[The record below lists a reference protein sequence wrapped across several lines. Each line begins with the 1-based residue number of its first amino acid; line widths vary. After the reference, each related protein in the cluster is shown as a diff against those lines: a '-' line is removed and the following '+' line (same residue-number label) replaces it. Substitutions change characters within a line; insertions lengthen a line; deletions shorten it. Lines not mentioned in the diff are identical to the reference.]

1 MTLLATLKLTA
12 AKKPQQQPAV
22 VQRRNKMSKRLWE
35 QIEFAKAEQ
44 AGEMFTVKRLRQVR
58 NAEGIRQSLEV
69 AIRVKPWWFISDTG
83 KLCLNIRYGAKL
95 IPLGNDKTTIELA
108 SKSELLTTLEI
119 VKKAIEAGELDQE
132 IEMISSNLRLSFKR

>member
-12 AKKPQQQPAV
+12 AKKPQQQPPV

>member
-1 MTLLATLKLTA
+1 M
-12 AKKPQQQPAV
+12 
-22 VQRRNKMSKRLWE
+22 
-35 QIEFAKAEQ
+35 
-44 AGEMFTVKRLRQVR
+44 
-58 NAEGIRQSLEV
+58 

>member
-12 AKKPQQQPAV
+12 AKKPQQQPPV
-22 VQRRNKMSKRLWE
+22 VQKRNKMSKRLWE
-35 QIEFAKAEQ
+35 QIELAKAEQ
-44 AGEMFTVKRLRQVR
+44 ACEIFTVKRLRQVR
-58 NAEGIRQSLEV
+58 NAEDISQSLEV
-69 AIRVKPWWFISDTG
+69 AIPVKPWWFISDTG

>member
-1 MTLLATLKLTA
+1 MTLLAILKLTA
-12 AKKPQQQPAV
+12 AKKPQQQAPV

-35 QIEFAKAEQ
+35 QIELAKAEQ

-58 NAEGIRQSLEV
+58 NTEAIRQSLEV
-69 AIRVKPWWFISDTG
+69 AIRLKPWWFISDTG

-95 IPLGNDKTTIELA
+95 IPLGNDKATIELA

>member
-12 AKKPQQQPAV
+12 AKKSQQQAPV

-35 QIEFAKAEQ
+35 QIELAKAEQ

-58 NAEGIRQSLEV
+58 NAEGIRQSIEV
-69 AIRVKPWWFISDTG
+69 AIRVKPGWFISDTG

-95 IPLGNDKTTIELA
+95 IPLGNDKITIELA